1 MNRTATIGS
10 TPSDPATRTVLT
22 KTPQSTAPAV
32 SRRVFPA
39 PTSLP
44 DMTLRETATIS
55 DRLSPFRRHVAF
67 LRWITLLLQGVLLLA
82 DQSYQSRRVA
92 VAFAVLGLWTVYR
105 TIQPLRHGG
114 NERADAALLLAEMI
128 LAVGVVVVTGGWTS
142 PLTLA
147 LLPPIVVGGFLQGSL
162 TAVGFGLCTGV
173 IVTLVDIQ
181 RGPVDA
187 AGLQRAIQWT
197 GLLMLVSLVTGFGHR
212 LISDASLKQQATVVQ
227 MSELTR
233 ANTLLAELHRVVQR
247 LPSSLDLADVLR
259 TTTAD
264 LRTLTGMSVSA
275 VLLRDAVMQSWSV
288 AEADGSSLPL
298 TLSTM
303 QLPAAAQR
311 AASTGLV
318 VSAAELVNATVADTA
333 CSTTEFDGLSG
344 TVISAF
350 YAPLRTRGE
359 LIGLIAV
366 EDSDVLRDDDTIRQ
380 MVEQFAEPAAMA
392 IDNARWFGRIRSV
405 AADEERVRIARDLHD
420 RIGQSLALIG
430 FEVDR
435 IARSATDTGTK
446 HELVGLRANVR
457 AVVSEVRETLY
468 DIRADVQDGNGIA
481 DTLDEF
487 LSRVS
492 TRSGLG
498 VHLDAEGAKPLPVRQ
513 EREMWHIAQEAV
525 VNVERHASAQNVWVR
540 WRCDGVGALLEVRDD
555 GVGFSGA
562 SGRVDSYGMRG
573 LRERAAGIGARLEIE
588 SRSGQGTTV
597 RCRLIE

>member
-1 MNRTATIGS
+1 MNRPATIAS
-10 TPSDPATRTVLT
+10 SPS
-22 KTPQSTAPAV
+22 APAAAGSPARIAPVV

-44 DMTLRETATIS
+44 DVTLRETATIS

-67 LRWITLLLQGVLLLA
+67 LRWATLLLQGVLLLA
-82 DQSYQSRRVA
+82 DRSHQSRKVA

-114 NERADAALLLAEMI
+114 NERATAALLLAEMI
-128 LAVGVVVVTGGWTS
+128 LAVGVVVATGGWTS

-173 IVTLVDIQ
+173 IVTLVDVQ
-181 RGPVDA
+181 RGPVGA

-303 QLPAAAQR
+303 QLPPAAQR
-311 AASTGLV
+311 CATTGLV
-318 VSAAELVNATVADTA
+318 VSAAEVATVTDTA
-333 CSTTEFDGLSG
+333 PSTGGFEGLSG

-366 EDSDVLRDDDTIRQ
+366 EDADVLRDDDTIRQ

-435 IARSATDTGTK
+435 IARTAADPGTK
-446 HELVGLRANVR
+446 DELVGLRANVR

-540 WRCDGVGALLEVRDD
+540 WRSDGVGALLEVRDD

>member
-1 MNRTATIGS
+1 MNRLATIVGA
-10 TPSDPATRTVLT
+10 PATT
-22 KTPQSTAPAV
+22 TPQRTAAGYAFAADRNDNV
-32 SRRVFPA
+32 NARRVFPA
-39 PTSLP
+39 PSNPP
-44 DMTLRETATIS
+44 DPTLRETATVS

-67 LRWITLLLQGVLLLA
+67 LRWTTLLFQGVLVLA
-82 DQSYQSRRVA
+82 DKAHQNRRI
-92 VAFAVLGLWTVYR
+92 AFAFALLGLWTVYR
-105 TIQPLRHGG
+105 TIQPLRHSGS
-114 NERADAALLLAEMI
+114 ERATAALLVAEMT
-128 LAVGVVVVTGGWTS
+128 LATVVVIATGGWTS

-147 LLPPIVVGGFLQGSL
+147 LLPPIVVGGFLQGSVM
-162 TAVGFGLCTGV
+162 AVGFGLCTGV
-173 IVTLVDIQ
+173 IVTLAGVQ

-187 AGLQRAIQWT
+187 TMLQQAIQWT

-212 LISDASLKQQATVVQ
+212 LISDASIRQQATVVQ

-259 TTTAD
+259 TTAAD

-275 VLLRDAVMQSWSV
+275 VLLRDNVMQSWSV

-298 TLSTM
+298 TLSTA

-311 AASTGLV
+311 AAAGGYV
-318 VSAAELVNATVADTA
+318 VSMNELPGALSPAA
-333 CSTTEFDGLSG
+333 GLSG
-344 TVISAF
+344 PVTCAL

-359 LIGLIAV
+359 LIGLLAV
-366 EDSDVLRDDDTIRQ
+366 EDLDVVKDDAVIHQ
-380 MVEQFAEPAAMA
+380 ILEQFAEPAAMA

-435 IARSATDTGTK
+435 IARSVEDPATRE
-446 HELVGLRANVR
+446 ELTGLRANVR
-457 AVVSEVRETLY
+457 TVVSEVRETLY

-487 LSRVS
+487 LSRVAA
-492 TRSGLG
+492 RSGLG
-498 VHLDAEGAKPLPVRQ
+498 VHLDAEGAKALPVRQ
-513 EREMWHIAQEAV
+513 EREMWHIAQESV
-525 VNVERHASAQNVWVR
+525 VNVERHASARNVWVT
-540 WRCDGVGALLEVRDD
+540 WRSDGTGALLEVRDD

-562 SGRVDSYGMRG
+562 GGRVDSYGMRG

-588 SRSGQGTTV
+588 SRSGQGTVV